1 MRKGDWRCPICT
13 AHNFAARDA
22 CDRCDHRIGTVGLG
36 SALNKLASQP
46 GQPGQAGTYKRGGS
60 VTAAGRSCRFPQQRP
75 RHSTDETDPPAAA
88 AGGKQPGAA
97 PPTPTLSFTAGADD
111 SDSPDRVHEL
121 LVALEGGL
129 SLDNFAAEEA
139 RDSQRPSLR
148 RRGGNP
154 DVTDHGGAKKPSQ
167 LCYSARQS
175 CGFATAIFIG
185 ICTSLLLY
193 CCALYDFHET
203 NTTASVAA
211 DAMRLQ
217 RKPSSAGLRVLPA
230 KLVIPTPEPV
240 PTALLTNEYGPH
252 DFDFITEFVRSTSE
266 ELLVDSGF
274 IGAGQDRQSS
284 DVIPPSEAHDPHR
297 SSDTARASHNHLD
310 WRRVAEGSEKLTDWR
325 RIAEGSDELR
335 TSRGH
340 RSRKAAQHSETQ
352 VNDGAFATR
361 LESLSKQFIYPG
373 HIPYSTPPPRSNA
386 EAEAAR
392 LARETADNNMMKAE
406 HVTDATA
413 TTEASTESHDHR
425 SMSAQAKTAAQKPR
439 TQTNFHPD
447 HRNIYAAVKH
457 ALSTATFQQSATP
470 ERKKAA
476 TMQIFTSESLARHTS
491 IEAGLLIAVK
501 GRVFD
506 VTFAQEALGP
516 GTSLHWLCGHD
527 ISLALAHES
536 VSESNVNSAIAG
548 DLSGLTQRQWRLL
561 DKWTA
566 DLGRTF
572 PVVGLLRAASTQL

>member
-22 CDRCDHRIGTVGLG
+22 CYRCNHRIGSVGLG
-36 SALNKLASQP
+36 SALNTVASHP
-46 GQPGQAGTYKRGGS
+46 GHAGTDKRGGF
-60 VTAAGRSCRFPQQRP
+60 VTAAGRSCHFPQQRP
-75 RHSTDETDPPAAA
+75 RHSTDETTDPPA
-88 AGGKQPGAA
+88 AGGKQPGGA
-97 PPTPTLSFTAGADD
+97 PPNPTLSFTACADD
-111 SDSPDRVHEL
+111 PDSPDRVHEL

-139 RDSQRPSLR
+139 RDSQRRPSLR

-154 DVTDHGGAKKPSQ
+154 DVTDHGGAKKSSQ
-167 LCYSARQS
+167 LCYTARQS

-185 ICTSLLLY
+185 ICTSLMLY

-240 PTALLTNEYGPH
+240 PTALRTNEYGPH
-252 DFDFITEFVRSTSE
+252 DFDFITDFVRSTSE
-266 ELLVDSGF
+266 EVLVDSGF
-274 IGAGQDRQSS
+274 LGAGQDRQSS

-310 WRRVAEGSEKLTDWR
+310 WRRVAEGSETLTDWR

-340 RSRKAAQHSETQ
+340 RSRKTAQHSETQ

-373 HIPYSTPPPRSNA
+373 HIPYGTPPRSNS

-392 LARETADNNMMKAE
+392 LARETADNNIMMKAE

-413 TTEASTESHDHR
+413 TTGASTESYDR
-425 SMSAQAKTAAQKPR
+425 SLSAQAKNAAQKPR
-439 TQTNFHPD
+439 MQTNFHPD

-457 ALSTATFQQSATP
+457 ALSTITSQQSATS

-476 TMQIFTSESLARHTS
+476 TMQIFTSETLARHTS
-491 IEAGLLIAVK
+491 IETGLLIAVK

-548 DLSGLTQRQWRLL
+548 DLSGLTQRQWHLL

-572 PVVGLLRAASTQL
+572 PIVGLLRAASTQL